1 VSELILHHFDL
12 SPFAEKARLM
22 LGLKGLRWRSVDIP
36 MVMPKPDLTALT
48 GGYRKTPVLQ
58 IGSDIYCDTRL
69 MAAELE
75 RRHPHPTLFPGGH
88 RGMSL
93 ALGAWS
99 DRAFFEP
106 GAGLSMGLNK
116 NGLPPAVISDR
127 KAFFNFMDFDTLEGE
142 LPHLATQFRAQADLV
157 EQQLGDG
164 RDFLFGDAPG
174 LADIH
179 AYFPVWMARG
189 NVPTAGAMFAPYA
202 RMLVW
207 EQRMR
212 ALGHGTRTSMT
223 AEEALAAA
231 RNAAPSPGLGVDS
244 TDPLGLRAGALV
256 SVAPDDYGRD
266 PVSGELVTL
275 SLHEVAV
282 RRKDLLAGT
291 LLVHFPRIG
300 YRIEPCVSAAKSGDA

>member
-1 VSELILHHFDL
+1 
-12 SPFAEKARLM
+12 
-22 LGLKGLRWRSVDIP
+22 
-36 MVMPKPDLTALT
+36 
-48 GGYRKTPVLQ
+48 
-58 IGSDIYCDTRL
+58 
-69 MAAELE
+69 
-75 RRHPHPTLFPGGH
+75 
-88 RGMSL
+88 MSL